1 MNFFILKHFVHI
13 QYFENSL
20 TYRFPAEIVAV
31 DVSGRSFDR
40 MSIQR
45 RSLIHGD
52 LSGKTPDDVSMKR
65 SRTRNRRPRSRR
77 RNTLAGTDQ
86 KEIHDALT
94 AG

>member
-1 MNFFILKHFVHI
+1 M
-13 QYFENSL
+13 
-20 TYRFPAEIVAV
+20 AV

-45 RSLIHGD
+45 RSLMHGD
-52 LSGKTPDDVSMKR
+52 LGGKTPDGDVGAKR